1 MSPNVLMECPHERM
15 MVVGLGEGSK
25 EHGKVNITNSLDSVQ
40 PERDARMEIA
50 MLSNMDPDA
59 GQPGGRED
67 GGESVLYFIHLVLV
81 HFSHLSLIFH

>member
-1 MSPNVLMECPHERM
+1 
-15 MVVGLGEGSK
+15 
-25 EHGKVNITNSLDSVQ
+25 
-40 PERDARMEIA
+40 

-59 GQPGGRED
+59 GQPGGREE